1 MLCVDVNVLVY
12 AHRADLREHADY
24 RGLLERLANDDEPL
38 GLPDSVLA
46 GFIRVVTNR
55 RVFTE
60 PTSPQDAWQAVDALL
75 RHPQPCDFGLASA
88 TGWPFGS
95 WRPMLMRT
103 ATTLRTRT
111 WPPTR

>member
-1 MLCVDVNVLVY
+1 MLCVDVNLLVY

-55 RVFTE
+55 RVF
-60 PTSPQDAWQAVDALL
+60 
-75 RHPQPCDFGLASA
+75 
-88 TGWPFGS
+88 
-95 WRPMLMRT
+95 
-103 ATTLRTRT
+103 
-111 WPPTR
+111 

>member
-60 PTSPQDAWQAVDALL
+60 PTSPQRMA
-75 RHPQPCDFGLASA
+75 
-88 TGWPFGS
+88 GS
-95 WRPMLMRT
+95 RR
-103 ATTLRTRT
+103 
-111 WPPTR
+111 PTRGTRSHATSAWRAPLDGLSAVSVRC

>member
-55 RVFTE
+55 RVFKKKKTR
-60 PTSPQDAWQAVDALL
+60 TNYLVHALL
-75 RHPQPCDFGLASA
+75 DSYSHYYISRQL
-88 TGWPFGS
+88 
-95 WRPMLMRT
+95 
-103 ATTLRTRT
+103 TL
-111 WPPTR
+111 

>member
-55 RVFTE
+55 RVFKKKKKSNQNPLLLHTHQTFSYFSYNFLHIL
-60 PTSPQDAWQAVDALL
+60 PTK
-75 RHPQPCDFGLASA
+75 RHHLFHRIYKFIHLTSLHQHSI
-88 TGWPFGS
+88 T
-95 WRPMLMRT
+95 
-103 ATTLRTRT
+103 
-111 WPPTR
+111 

>member
-60 PTSPQDAWQAVDALL
+60 PTSPQDAWQAVDTPL

-95 WRPMLMRT
+95 
-103 ATTLRTRT
+103 
-111 WPPTR
+111 

>member
-55 RVFTE
+55 RVFKKKNETLMNL
-60 PTSPQDAWQAVDALL
+60 VFRLL
-75 RHPQPCDFGLASA
+75 LE
-88 TGWPFGS
+88 
-95 WRPMLMRT
+95 
-103 ATTLRTRT
+103 
-111 WPPTR
+111 